1 MKMISSYGWEKKNDI
16 PSVTRAAYQSPGI
29 ALTRI
34 IGRRMIRVVA
44 VVLFVGIFVTV
55 LNVYELR
62 GMQDSRRDLHRES
75 SVGVKQEK
83 GIEDDP
89 IQLVRE
95 KRDLHYQGEDQMEN
109 VDRKPTDN
117 SAPRN
122 NIGMADK
129 GAVAVAAEDS
139 LQETNEV

>member
-95 KRDLHYQGEDQMEN
+95 KRGEDQMEN